1 MEISFKARFIQKA
14 PIRVA
19 VDSACKEYKGSTAS
33 FIKLDPTCTGDMRL
47 INRVAN
53 SYQKTIGNN
62 QNEYNYANDIRDKF
76 NKIHNVPARIK
87 NEKFYILTTEKVNET
102 EELEGLDSDKVLG
115 VAQVNDTPKETT
127 CELKYLQVDPATNY
141 RAESRKYRGAG
152 EAIWKSIEK
161 LFPKNIFLSYDDKA
175 LGFYTKYDFEGF
187 MMDKLIHEHKPEGID
202 IQG

>member
-14 PIRVA
+14 QIRVA
-19 VDSACKEYKGSTAS
+19 VDGTCKEYKGATAS
-33 FIKLDPTCTGDMRL
+33 FIKLDPMCMGDMRL
-47 INRVAN
+47 INKVAN
-53 SYQKTIGNN
+53 NYQKTIGDN

-76 NKIHNVPARIK
+76 NKICNVPARKK
-87 NEKFYILTTEKVNET
+87 NENFYILTTENVNEI
-102 EELEGLDSDKVLG
+102 EDVDGLDADKVLG
-115 VAQVNDTPKETT
+115 MAQVNDAPKETT

-141 RAESRKYRGAG
+141 RAENRKYRGAG

-187 MMDKLIHEHKPEGID
+187 MTDKLIHEHKSDGID